1 MLEYGSNNTQR
12 FGKEVNENSSIQ
24 DGELLVINCHLRFC
38 SVLTTIALIKTRLL
52 QKPFHRQKPP
62 PRSQTGTTM
71 KRTPSIYNTF
81 KEVSS
86 VLHARSSDR
95 Y

>member
-38 SVLTTIALIKTRLL
+38 SVFTTIALIKTRLL

-62 PRSQTGTTM
+62 PRSQTGATM